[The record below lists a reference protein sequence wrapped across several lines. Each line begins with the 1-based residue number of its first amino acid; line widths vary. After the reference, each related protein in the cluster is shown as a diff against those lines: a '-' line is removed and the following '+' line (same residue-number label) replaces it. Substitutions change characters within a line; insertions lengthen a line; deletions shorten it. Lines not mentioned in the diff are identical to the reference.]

1 MREQINFRLVKLKH
15 QIILLFGLPQ
25 MSFIRRIKLWLLI
38 WVQVFGWVMLFS
50 VWLLPTVFVGWLD
63 LDVTLQICIGTLLS
77 TFVIEFISMR
87 PIMWLAHKY
96 NFVKPELE

>member
-1 MREQINFRLVKLKH
+1 MKH
-15 QIILLFGLPQ
+15 PIILFDLLSE

-50 VWLLPTVFVGWLD
+50 VWFLPTVFTGWLD
-63 LDVTLQICIGTLLS
+63 LNITLQICIGTLLS

-87 PIMWLAHKY
+87 PLLWLAHKY